1 MKIKSDDVELNDVL
15 FYSVSLLKWTLIQ
28 VLEYHIN
35 WFEATGFS
43 ADQVWPC
50 YVAAEYQ
57 ILTVD

>member
-1 MKIKSDDVELNDVL
+1 MM
-15 FYSVSLLKWTLIQ
+15 FYFILVSLLKWTLIQ